1 MAYFMTSALLGKN
14 LTLHGIHYVNSSWKN
29 WIVLVWPQSLSPTFI
44 DLKKKVKKLS
54 KARSLQKKKFF
65 YPSPFLPSQ
74 PKIGFETETAR
85 NNPQTFSRET
95 DETEDSELS
104 LLGSS
109 FSDLA
114 QSILLNGILHMMKL
128 KLKM

>member
-1 MAYFMTSALLGKN
+1 MAYFMTFALLGKN

-29 WIVLVWPQSLSPTFI
+29 CIVLVWPQSLSPTFI